1 MPQPNGKKLTPA
13 EHEEKAYRA
22 YELSLKGVPRRE
34 ISEELNVSKTTV
46 SSLLKEERQNRR
58 KERIDPAEDA
68 LSHYERII
76 REGWSFL
83 EQIRTPTSYNIPAI
97 MNSIITA
104 QKAKDAITGILA
116 PHKAEWY
123 GRLEERMDLSHLSD
137 EELETL
143 GQILERISSSN
154 GAGPSRN

>member
-22 YELSLKGVPRRE
+22 YELSLKGVPRRK
-34 ISEELNVSKTTV
+34 IAEELGVSKTTV
-46 SSLLKEERQNRR
+46 STLLKEERQNRR
-58 KERIDPAEDA
+58 KERADPAEDA
-68 LSHYERII
+68 LSHYHRII

-97 MNSIITA
+97 MNSIINA
-104 QKAKDAITGILA
+104 QKAKDSITGILA
-116 PHKAEWY
+116 PHKSEWY
-123 GRLEERMDLSHLSD
+123 GRLEEQMDLSRLSD
-137 EELETL
+137 EELKTVER
-143 GQILERISSSN
+143 ILERASSN